1 MSGKTLQSNP
11 SSSSYSAKVC
21 LELIMILLNTVID
34 IIVRHQSERRE
45 LVVFLGTAVV

>member
-21 LELIMILLNTVID
+21 LELIMITQYCNN